1 VGVRAPVGTVV
12 SVTVPVG
19 ADDGTAVLTDEVA
32 VDGLV
37 VVTVTT
43 EVSVEVPVAAA
54 CRCQSADSDYHGQG
68 CDRRQRP
75 SRIHEQQIPNPQA
88 RYAKKSM
95 RAGLEPLSP
104 SSRVP
109 GTGRG

>member
-1 VGVRAPVGTVV
+1 MAAVVIAGLVAAAVTAAIIAPLRGRQ
-12 SVTVPVG
+12 G
-19 ADDGTAVLTDEVA
+19 A
-32 VDGLV
+32 DGLV

-43 EVSVEVPVAAA
+43 EVSVEVPLLPHAVVSPPTATITARA
-54 CRCQSADSDYHGQG
+54 VTADNG
-68 CDRRQRP
+68 RP
-75 SRIHEQQIPNPQA
+75 AFMSSRYPIRKRGTP
-88 RYAKKSM
+88 RKSM